1 MQLEKHINNL
11 EKIFRREQKS
21 MTRDRARS
29 MAKSIKT
36 LKMAWNNLYA
46 DTQERQLIKLKDIL
60 LEKKELNPRFIKD
73 IAKMTDRN
81 NHILARFT
89 IAKYLGNDRLSI
101 FYQAAT
107 ILNDVFGH
115 TPPELSKLQQKMEKE
130 LYRQLVRTYKNYDA
144 IYDAL

>member
-1 MQLEKHINNL
+1 M
-11 EKIFRREQKS
+11 
-21 MTRDRARS
+21 
-29 MAKSIKT
+29 
-36 LKMAWNNLYA
+36 
-46 DTQERQLIKLKDIL
+46 IKLKDIL

-81 NHILARFT
+81 NHILSRFT
-89 IAKYLGNDRLSI
+89 IAKYLGNDRLSK

-115 TPPELSKLQQKMEKE
+115 TPPELSKLQQRMEKE
-130 LYRQLVRTYKNYDA
+130 LYRQLVRKYSNYDA

>member
-1 MQLEKHINNL
+1 
-11 EKIFRREQKS
+11 
-21 MTRDRARS
+21 
-29 MAKSIKT
+29 
-36 LKMAWNNLYA
+36 
-46 DTQERQLIKLKDIL
+46 
-60 LEKKELNPRFIKD
+60 
-73 IAKMTDRN
+73 MTDRN

-89 IAKYLGNDRLSI
+89 IAKYLGNDRLSK